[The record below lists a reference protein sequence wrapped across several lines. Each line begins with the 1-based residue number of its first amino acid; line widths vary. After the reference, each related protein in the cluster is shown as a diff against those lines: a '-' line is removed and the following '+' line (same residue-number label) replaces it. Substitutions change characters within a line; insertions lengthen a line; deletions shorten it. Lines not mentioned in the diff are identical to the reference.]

1 MPKSPSLITCL
12 GFRVQGA
19 GFRGSESKVSS
30 CLQVRAGGRAGDL
43 LAGGQK
49 DVLRLEIA
57 VQDLAVVHVLERE
70 AYLHKPVGD
79 LVLVKELAAAGLEHA
94 CQVAALRKRHDNAQL
109 ALVLEALTVL
119 DDVWVLQ
126 RAQDG
131 ALLAR
136 RIPLL
141 LVAARDID
149 HFDDEVLARAVA
161 LCQECLAKRALAQE
175 LALGVLA
182 DCVAAPRGLAHRLAH
197 AGLVKRKRARRKQT
211 QKLECLSN
219 FKDAHGPGPSKGDHE
234 LDQAR
239 G

>member
-161 LCQECLAKRALAQE
+161 LCQECLAKRAFAQE

-182 DCVAAPRGLAHRLAH
+182 DCVAAPAALPIALLTLAWSKGNGHDAN
-197 AGLVKRKRARRKQT
+197 
-211 QKLECLSN
+211 KLKSWNESN